1 MNNLQRP
8 MTSLRD
14 VDAAGWI
21 RASERT
27 QRNQRLS
34 RDDVGAAMAM
44 VRNRGV
50 SRRRQSASS
59 ELDGDT

>member
-34 RDDVGAAMAM
+34 RDDVGAAMAV